1 MANKSALCEDL
12 TEAKNKQFENMIYDF
27 KERESMA
34 LSDIQNLKLFPH
46 ALVDQ
51 QVPFANES
59 GFMNPFCPEIHWT
72 KH

>member
-1 MANKSALCEDL
+1 
-12 TEAKNKQFENMIYDF
+12 MIYDF
-27 KERESMA
+27 RERESMA